1 METLVESRKPLFQAV
16 LLVEID
22 DGRMYPLV
30 DDSPKCLL
38 PLANRKLLAYHLDVL
53 AKSGVMEVYIV
64 GPSEYQ
70 TPLSQFL
77 SEYMRESMTIDFVTV
92 ENMTGSCDGLRAVS
106 DRLRGDFIF
115 MSSDVFIK
123 GGIGELTSMHRL
135 KGGDVTM
142 LLAPAPVEESDKKG
156 GRKKLK
162 IEEEDQ
168 EFIAFN
174 DEHRILKKIPK
185 VDLEENFVLNKPLL
199 NRGGALSL
207 RSDLL
212 DLGVYIF
219 SYWVL
224 ELVASSNGNRRFQS
238 VRNDLLPFLVDHQHQ
253 PLSLLLEVM
262 PSVCFRNRNMAAV
275 EPWMHASEA
284 ALAQAD
290 GKHFELIDFLAK
302 ELQQSGSFTRGVST
316 VLVPPGI
323 AKPVTAASAAPPA
336 AADVQGAAD
345 SKSGQSGDDSAGDV
359 KSGAGGSLSL
369 SPANNL
375 SMSALSDQLG
385 NLDGLGGDLS
395 PTGLSRDPLLY
406 KSGAYVGGIHGKT
419 ASKND
424 DSTQNLTERDV
435 LRCFAVITDESGSTN
450 GHRSTLFGNR
460 TSTQGFTNSSSKANV
475 SSFVQSS
482 ASGLPSTKASASLQN
497 DSSSKGGAK
506 AGGGGAPAVIE
517 PPLMLRLTSVATYQQ
532 LNRDITTH
540 SYDSKTTP
548 WPRVQGFQKKE
559 QSVVGD
565 NVGMADKVT
574 VKACTLGNNITIGAK
589 TKLNNC
595 IVMDGVTIGDSVV
608 LQNCVL
614 CAGSNVG
621 SSCNL
626 NECFVAAKAEVAAG
640 TKTKGENF
648 AD

>member
-1 METLVESRKPLFQAV
+1 METRKPLFQAV

-106 DRLRGDFIF
+106 ERLRGDFIL

-156 GRKKLK
+156 GRKLK

-168 EFIAFN
+168 EFIVFN
-174 DEHRILKKIPK
+174 DEHRVLKKIPK
-185 VDLEENFVLNKPLL
+185 VDLEENFSLNKPLL

-224 ELVASSNGNRRFQS
+224 ELVASGNGNRRFQS

-262 PSVCFRNRNMAAV
+262 PSVCFRNRNLAAV

-290 GKHFELIDFLAK
+290 GKHFELMDFLAK

-323 AKPVTAASAAPPA
+323 TRPANIAPAGGSAHDQSGKA
-336 AADVQGAAD
+336 
-345 SKSGQSGDDSAGDV
+345 GQSGDEDAVVGVGSQDT
-359 KSGAGGSLSL
+359 KCEGGTLSL
-369 SPANNL
+369 SPANL

-385 NLDGLGGDLS
+385 HLDGLGGDLS
-395 PTGLSRDPLLY
+395 PTGMSRDPVVY

-419 ASKND
+419 ASKNNN
-424 DSTQNLTERDV
+424 STQNLTERDV
-435 LRCFAVITDESGSTN
+435 LRCFAVITDESGSTSAHTN
-450 GHRSTLFGNR
+450 ALFGNR

-482 ASGLPSTKASASLQN
+482 ASGLPSTKASASLGH
-497 DSSSKGGAK
+497 DTKGAK
-506 AGGGGAPAVIE
+506 AGGSTPGSSE
-517 PPLMLRLTSVATYQQ
+517 PPLMLKLTSVATYQQ

-540 SYDSKTTP
+540 SYDSTTTP

-565 NVGMADKVT
+565 NVTMADKVT

-595 IVMDGVTIGDSVV
+595 IVMDGVTIGDAVV

-614 CAGSNVG
+614 CAGSKVD

-626 NECFVAAKAEVAAG
+626 NECFVAAKVTVAG
-640 TKTKGENF
+640 STKTKGETF

>member
-1 METLVESRKPLFQAV
+1 METLVESRKALFQAV
-16 LLVEID
+16 VMVDLD

-38 PLANRKLLAYHLDVL
+38 PLANRKLLAYQLDVL

-77 SEYMRESMTIDFVTV
+77 SEYMRESMTIDFVMV
-92 ENMTGSCDGLRAVS
+92 ENMTGGCDGLRAVGE
-106 DRLRGDFIF
+106 RLRGDFIF
-115 MSSDVFIK
+115 LSSDIFIK

-142 LLAPAPVEESDKKG
+142 LLAPAPVEEPDKKG
-156 GRKKLK
+156 GKKKLK

-174 DEHRILKKIPK
+174 DENRILKKIPK
-185 VDLEENFVLNKPLL
+185 VDLEENFLLNKPLL

-212 DLGVYIF
+212 DLGVYVF
-219 SYWVL
+219 SFWVL
-224 ELVASSNGNRRFQS
+224 ELVKSNRKFQS
-238 VRNDLLPFLVDHQHQ
+238 VRNDLIPFLVDHQHQ
-253 PLSLLLEVM
+253 PLSLLAEVM
-262 PSVCFRNRNMAAV
+262 PSVCFRNRNLAAV

-284 ALAQAD
+284 ALAQAE
-290 GKHFELIDFLAK
+290 GKHFELMDFLAK
-302 ELQQSGSFTRGVST
+302 ELQQTGSFTRGVSS

-323 AKPVTAASAAPPA
+323 AKP
-336 AADVQGAAD
+336 GAG
-345 SKSGQSGDDSAGDV
+345 SGQNGVGANAGPSMSSGSS
-359 KSGAGGSLSL
+359 SGNL
-369 SPANNL
+369 SPTNL

-395 PTGLSRDPLLY
+395 PSTSRDPVLY
-406 KSGAYVGGIHGKT
+406 KSGAYVGGIHGRA
-419 ASKND
+419 ASKNNN
-424 DSTQNLTERDV
+424 STQNMTEKDV
-435 LRCFAVITDESGSTN
+435 LRCFAVITNENGSMDAQRNAISGM
-450 GHRSTLFGNR
+450 H
-460 TSTQGFTNSSSKANV
+460 TSTQGFTNSSSKANA

-482 ASGLPSTKASASLQN
+482 ASGLPSTLAAAALSAPPMKSTSASE
-497 DSSSKGGAK
+497 
-506 AGGGGAPAVIE
+506 PA
-517 PPLMLRLTSVATYQQ
+517 LMMRLTSVASYQQ
-532 LNRDITTH
+532 LNRDITAH
-540 SYDSKTTP
+540 SYDQRITP

-559 QSVVGD
+559 QSVVGE
-565 NVGMADKVT
+565 NVTMADKVT
-574 VKACTLGNNITIGAK
+574 VKACTLGNGITIGAK

-595 IVMDGVTIGDSVV
+595 IVMDGVTICDAVV

-614 CAGSNVG
+614 CAGSKVDGN
-621 SSCNL
+621 CNL
-626 NECFVAAKAEVAAG
+626 NECHVAAKVTVAAS
-640 TKTKGENF
+640 TKTKGEIF